1 MIDASCS
8 LEILKSHFLYNTSE
22 YMRKVNKPTIL
33 KLARKKCYRCKQS
46 EQKIARHLR
55 YIKIKCVWLHTYILL
70 SSGVSDSLGLSQK
83 MFIFI
88 FYFHFYH
95 RACRYGNKKA
105 THILLDKGATPS
117 VRNAKGITPLHMA
130 CQFNHFDIAK
140 V

>member
-1 MIDASCS
+1 
-8 LEILKSHFLYNTSE
+8 
-22 YMRKVNKPTIL
+22 
-33 KLARKKCYRCKQS
+33 
-46 EQKIARHLR
+46 
-55 YIKIKCVWLHTYILL
+55 
-70 SSGVSDSLGLSQK
+70 

-130 CQFNHFDIAK
+130 CQFNHFDIVK
-140 V
+140 VLFSLISFKHPSDPMFQGPR

>member
-1 MIDASCS
+1 
-8 LEILKSHFLYNTSE
+8 
-22 YMRKVNKPTIL
+22 
-33 KLARKKCYRCKQS
+33 
-46 EQKIARHLR
+46 
-55 YIKIKCVWLHTYILL
+55 
-70 SSGVSDSLGLSQK
+70 

-130 CQFNHFDIAK
+130 CQFNHFDIVK
-140 V
+140 VHTIFSYFFQTSFRSYMCFKLKFFNKAYVAYSEIDAMPLVTSVWSNRDLGTFPF